1 MTRSRFRDR
10 NRRRG
15 STVVETAIVANLL
28 FMILLGVF
36 EYGRIAMIRELMDEA
51 AREGARLAVVST
63 STYPTTT
70 TQQIIDTTCKYMAG
84 QSVSNLN
91 IQVYAADSL
100 TGAPIGSWDQA
111 PFGAMI
117 AVQIDA
123 DYPPMIPVTFGILP
137 NPLHMTAKSVM
148 RSEAN

>member
-1 MTRSRFRDR
+1 
-10 NRRRG
+10 
-15 STVVETAIVANLL
+15 VVETAVVANLL

-63 STYPTTT
+63 STYPATT
-70 TQQIIDTTCKYMAG
+70 TQAIIDATYGYLAG
-84 QSVSNLN
+84 QSVNNVN
-91 IQVYAADSL
+91 IQVYAADSV
-100 TGAPIGSWDQA
+100 TGANVGTWSQA
-111 PFGAMI
+111 PFGSLI
-117 AVQIDA
+117 AVQVDA

-137 NPLHMTAKSVM
+137 NPLHLTAKSVM